1 MGEPISTGLGLIIGG
16 GISALGA
23 TAGSAISSE
32 GAEDANE
39 QTMAFNHYE
48 AQLNRQWQERMYER
62 QRLDQENFYK
72 QYQRPEAIAAQ
83 LSKIG
88 VNPASIFSSGH
99 SIGGSAP
106 SMPTPPSGSQASV
119 GSLLNPYASYAQG
132 LQNVTSQ
139 TTQLLGTL
147 SDSKL
152 KDAQTIHTLRM
163 AYGQEFTNEMLEI
176 SASVAKWNIPQTA
189 KAEID
194 KLMSEAAVNNANSK
208 LLDAKTATEK
218 IMQIV
223 RSNEAK
229 LTSQQILELSI
240 RVAHLDNLLGGQ
252 EQLQSEQ
259 VKTEKSIQSRNY
271 AEGRLA
277 SANAKTVND
286 IRADVVRY
294 HKSLANITDTRDFV
308 SSNTAWNE
316 VQQSLYELQAAKL
329 IPEEMMQEIE
339 NAKKRNDW
347 YEVNQLLGIADEGL
361 KAYGTYY
368 GAKTGKG
375 FVDAQDTRNRIDEDF
390 KEWQKSKS
398 GQSRSYSP
406 VAPWSTYGR

>member
-32 GAEDANE
+32 GAEDVNQ

-72 QYQRPEAIAAQ
+72 QYQRPEAIAQQ

-88 VNPASIFSSGH
+88 INPASIFGGQSL
-99 SIGGSAP
+99 GGSVP
-106 SMPTPPSGSQASV
+106 SMPSPPSGSAATV
-119 GSLLNPYASYAQG
+119 GSLLNPNASYAEG
-132 LQNVTSQ
+132 LQNITSQ

-176 SASVAKWNIPQTA
+176 SASVSKWSIPEKA
-189 KAEID
+189 KAEINN
-194 KLMSEAAVNNANSK
+194 LMSEAAVNNANSK
-208 LLDAKTATEK
+208 LLEAKTATENIMK
-218 IMQIV
+218 IL
-223 RSNEAK
+223 RSNEAS

-252 EQLQSEQ
+252 EQLQYQ
-259 VKTEKSIQSRNY
+259 QIKTEKSIQARNF
-271 AEGRLA
+271 AEGSLA

-286 IRADVVRY
+286 IRSDVVRY
-294 HKSLANITDTRDFV
+294 HKALANITDTRDFV

-316 VQQSLYELQAAKL
+316 VQQSLYELHAAKL
-329 IPEEMMQEIE
+329 IPQEMMQEIE
-339 NAKKRNDW
+339 TAKKRNDW

-375 FVDAQDTRNRIDEDF
+375 FVDAQDTRNRIDQDF
-390 KEWQKSKS
+390 KDWQKSKS
-398 GQSRSYSP
+398 GQSRSYTP
-406 VAPWSTYGR
+406 IAPWSTYGR